1 MYKIKAVNLFI
12 LCFITLQASPKKNL
26 RVLQN
31 ACIGTLLVRNN
42 LTVQGII
49 CGLPMQAAP
58 LALRGALGN
67 TGATGQTG
75 FTGFT
80 GITGS
85 QGATGTQGVTGITGN
100 AGGQGAT
107 GFTGPQGP
115 TGPGVLDTVIVNSVE
130 MASQVVTDV
139 SFPAPLAS
147 GDVLVGGRTLPVPP
161 TSNVVSF
168 LISLPPNLD
177 LSSAP
182 VLDLHIGV
190 PLTRTPAQPDFF
202 SLLVNLDF
210 IAPGA
215 SITGT
220 FAQPN
225 LLTGDIAAPHN
236 DSLPLTPPSFL
247 AVNVSIPLTTV
258 GFVPSA
264 LVVVTVN
271 RLAATG
277 IEFNNTVNIISA
289 SINYRR
295 L

>member
-1 MYKIKAVNLFI
+1 MYKKVIISLFF
-12 LCFITLQASPKKNL
+12 LSNVTLQAAHKNIK
-26 RVLQN
+26 VLQN
-31 ACIGTLLVRNN
+31 ACIGTLQVRNN
-42 LTVQGII
+42 LIVQGTIA
-49 CGLPMQAAP
+49 GLPSQALP
-58 LALRGALGN
+58 PALRGVRGN
-67 TGATGQTG
+67 TGATGNTG
-75 FTGFT
+75 FTGYT
-80 GITGS
+80 GFTGS
-85 QGATGTQGVTGITGN
+85 QGDTGAQGITGVTGN
-100 AGGQGAT
+100 AGAQGAV
-107 GFTGPQGP
+107 GNTGPQGP

-130 MASQVVTDV
+130 MASPVVTDV
-139 SFPAPLAS
+139 SFPAPLDS

-161 TSNVVSF
+161 TSDVVSF
-168 LISLPPNLD
+168 LISLPPNID

-190 PLTRTPAQPDFF
+190 PLTRTPAQQDFF
-202 SLLVNLDF
+202 SLLVNVDF
-210 IAPGA
+210 VAPGA

-247 AVNVSIPLTTV
+247 AVNISIPLTLV

-271 RLAATG
+271 RIAAAG
-277 IEFNNTVNIISA
+277 IEFNNTINIISA